1 MAGILEA
8 IRDNLEYIQDVQYVE
23 STPVVSSSN
32 TSFYDKVLSDLEDI
46 QPKESVDFTK
56 IALIGGAV
64 VVGILL
70 IRELS
75 K

>member
-23 STPVVSSSN
+23 STPAVSSSD

-70 IRELS
+70 IREFS